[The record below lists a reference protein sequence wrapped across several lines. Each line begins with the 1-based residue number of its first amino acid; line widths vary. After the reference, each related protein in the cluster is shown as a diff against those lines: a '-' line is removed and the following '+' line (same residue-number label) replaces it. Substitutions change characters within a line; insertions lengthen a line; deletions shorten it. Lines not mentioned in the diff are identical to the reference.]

1 MTALDTIR
9 EADYRIG
16 NCAARRYDRNS
27 GEWPEN
33 YLAHLYDLCLKSGRR
48 DPRSFIYSVFG
59 GNPPSHFD
67 SIVPFFAS
75 VRPIILGV
83 YDGEKFQEAGI
94 TFPIIFCGSAQAEA
108 AAFCGFGFFA
118 WSLGSPELDTL
129 SILGLAM
136 LFQELKLVAIHGTRF
151 IENTL
156 AARFTERFGF
166 RDIGTLPHYHLK
178 DGKLVPTVIST
189 LSREDF
195 EKIAERVVVT
205 GEVGDGNED
214 KEASEDFLEP
224 QKEEGAK
231 ESVAAYQTAEEAAL
245 KLLVS
250 GEVKAVWFPVGTRV
264 IPEIPAG
271 MESCIVD
278 GGFTGDGVWYFNPKL
293 TSALDI
299 WVAAGN
305 GKHADLLAPVRV
317 GQTVTT
323 WHISEVGYWPEGE
336 EPKPPPKMLT
346 LQAVG
351 AGKVIAEATIPATAD
366 AITIQ
371 TETFE
376 KLHPACTIQLKPER
390 KRGRNGG
397 RARAAKMT
405 QKERSDNARAAAS
418 ARWRKGNADAH

>member
-278 GGFTGDGVWYFNPKL
+278 GGFKGDGVWYFNPQML
-293 TSALDI
+293 TGMEI
-299 WVAAGN
+299 WVEAGN
-305 GKHADLLAPVRV
+305 HRHADLLMPVAPPESPVETAA
-317 GQTVTT
+317 TVTLVVT
-323 WHISEVGYWPEGE
+323 RKTGE
-336 EPKPPPKMLT
+336 LVTKIT
-346 LQAVG
+346 V
-351 AGKVIAEATIPATAD
+351 PATAKAIQD
-366 AITIQ
+366 AVADFPH
-371 TETFE
+371 FE
-376 KLHPACTIQLKPER
+376 VHAEKGEEQKPGA
-390 KRGRNGG
+390 KGG
-397 RARAAKMT
+397 KARAAKMT
-405 QKERSDNARAAAS
+405 KEERSENARRAAE
-418 ARWRKGNADAH
+418 ARWKKGGGE